1 MIITFARCKIS
12 ALKTAIFVLTCPY
25 RHLYLHKC
33 EQFFLTSSFRRTDG
47 IGLSAPQVGINVQLM
62 VFNPVGERG
71 EGEEIVLVNPRVG
84 KYSKKRVI
92 FNEGCLSFPEIY
104 ADVEVCL
111 CPFGFVIFLQNW
123 PVVLP

>member
-1 MIITFARCKIS
+1 M
-12 ALKTAIFVLTCPY
+12 
-25 RHLYLHKC
+25 
-33 EQFFLTSSFRRTDG
+33 TSSFHRTDG

-84 KYSKKRVI
+84 KYSKKRVV

-104 ADVEVCL
+104 ADVEVYL

-123 PVVLP
+123 LVVLP